1 VESWSAELFFQTGGN
16 NVKPHWITGFDQR
29 PKIVLLPDGRLTALC
44 LVERGGTQE
53 VSARYSTDDGLSWGE
68 TERLFALPQ
77 DPGGWGGLQALVDR
91 DGELQLF
98 HLNDAHTGT
107 FPIGKKRK
115 KSLPMPQRRLDIWH
129 VKSFDGRRNWQSPK
143 CIWKGYTGA
152 LNSVIQ
158 LKSGRILLPFSRYA
172 NRTWSNRG
180 DGLDAYTFMGEQDC
194 TLVYSDDAG
203 ASWHESPAALRAPTP
218 NLHAYGAVEPAVLEL
233 KDGRVWMV
241 MRTQLGRLYES
252 FSEDGIVWSG
262 PQPTALLSSDSPVGL
277 VRLPDGRIVLLWNS
291 CLRYPYA
298 VGGRHV
304 LHAALSEDDGRSF
317 WGVREVVRDPRRN
330 EAPPPSGDHGTAYPF
345 PALTKKGQVIFTTGQ
360 GKGRIA
366 VVRFDPE
373 WLNETRQK
381 EDFSTGLDAWSTFAT
396 RGVELIPHPEE
407 ENSNVLSICKT
418 DEHWPAAAV
427 WNFPLGVRGRL
438 RLRLLCRSGF
448 SGVHIGLTDHFST
461 PFDREAV
468 FYNLF
473 NFAISPDGE
482 LLNGR
487 KLTADCWHTLEFDWD
502 CKERAC
508 RVRLDEQEAFV
519 LPQLRVS
526 AGVCYLRLRAMAEE
540 TDEAGFLVDFVEC
553 EVVSRSALKR

>member
-1 VESWSAELFFQTGGN
+1 M
-16 NVKPHWITGFDQR
+16 KPHWITGFDQR

-44 LVERGGTQE
+44 LVETGGIQE

-68 TERLFALPQ
+68 TETLFALPKE
-77 DPGGWGGLQALVDR
+77 PGGWGGLQALVDR

-107 FPIGKKRK
+107 FSTGEKRK
-115 KSLPMPQRRLDIWH
+115 EPFPMPERRLNIWH
-129 VKSFDGRRNWQSPK
+129 VKSRDGRRNWQSPK

-158 LKSGRILLPFSRYA
+158 LRGGRIILPFARYA
-172 NRTWSNRG
+172 NRTWGDRG
-180 DGLDAYTFMGEQDC
+180 EGFDAYTFMGEHDC

-203 ASWHESPAALRAPTP
+203 ASWHDSPAALKVPTP
-218 NLHAYGAVEPAVLEL
+218 NLHAYGAVEPVLLEL

-252 FSEDGIVWSG
+252 FSEDGIVWSK
-262 PQPTALLSSDSPVGL
+262 PRPTGLFSSDSPVGL
-277 VRLPDGRIVLLWNS
+277 VRLPDERIVLLWNN

-298 VGGRHV
+298 LGGRHV
-304 LHAALSEDDGRSF
+304 LHAAISEDEGRSLRGF
-317 WGVREVVRDPRRN
+317 REVVRDPRRD
-330 EAPPPSGDHGTAYPF
+330 EPPPPSGDHGTAYPF
-345 PALTKKGQVIFTTGQ
+345 PAQTKNGQVIFTTGQ

-381 EDFSTGLDAWSTFAT
+381 EDFSAELDAWSTFAT

-407 ENSNVLSICKT
+407 ENSNVLSIRKT

-438 RLRLLCRSGF
+438 RLRLLCRPGF
-448 SGVHIGLTDHFST
+448 SGVHIGFTDHFST
-461 PFDREAV
+461 AFDQEAV

-473 NFAISPDGE
+473 NFAISSDCE
-482 LLNGR
+482 LSNGR
-487 KLTADCWHTLEFDWD
+487 KLTTDRWHTLEFDWD
-502 CKERAC
+502 CEQRAC
-508 RVRLDEQEAFV
+508 RVRLDEQEALV
-519 LPQLRVS
+519 LPQLRES
-526 AGVCYLRLRAMAEE
+526 AGVCYLRLRAAAQE
-540 TDEAGFLVDFVEC
+540 TDKAGFLVDSVEC
-553 EVVSRSALKR
+553 EVGSRSALMR